1 MAKTILA
8 VIELDNYP
16 EIVTQRAAWL
26 AGLCEAEL
34 TLMLCE
40 PKAGLLNDSIFMAAE
55 VQQIADEM
63 RALELQTLEQ
73 LKNAAAADGIVVHT
87 EHDIKFPVV
96 DAIIDM
102 SERLKPMYVVKGVHY
117 HRASERASM
126 TDIDWQLIRKLEYPL
141 WFAKPKNYKESAKVI
156 AAVDPTHGHDKPAV
170 LDIEIIEHAKRVS
183 GFTGGKLELIH
194 TYERLEEIGS
204 IAMRSFKPQK
214 LPIDELDARIKR
226 EHSEKLHAFAR
237 EHGIDEDAVH
247 QLPGRP
253 HEILPV
259 FSRTHG
265 AGLLIMG
272 ALSRSSLKQR
282 FVGNTAQRTLD
293 HVECDVL
300 VVHPNAHAREQE
312 AAA

>member
-1 MAKTILA
+1 MANSILA
-8 VIELDNYP
+8 VVELDNYP

-26 AGLCEAEL
+26 ARLCDAEL

-63 RALELQTLEQ
+63 QDLELRTLEQ
-73 LKNAAAADGIVVHT
+73 LKSSVATDGLVVHT
-87 EHDIKFPVV
+87 EHNYKVPVV
-96 DAIIDM
+96 DRVLDM
-102 SERLKPMYVVKGVHY
+102 SEHLSPLYVVKGMHY
-117 HRASERASM
+117 HRPSERASM

-141 WFAKPKNYKESAKVI
+141 WFAKPKTYKDSAKII
-156 AAVDPTHGHDKPAV
+156 AAVDPTHGHDKPAA
-170 LDIEIIEHAKRVS
+170 LDVKIVQHAKRIS
-183 GFTGGKLELIH
+183 NFTGGKLELIH

-204 IAMRSFKPQK
+204 LAMRSFKPEK
-214 LPIDELDARIKR
+214 LPIDELDDRIKR
-226 EHSEKLHAFAR
+226 EHSERLTAFAA
-237 EHGIDEDAVH
+237 EHGIDPEAVH

-272 ALSRSSLKQR
+272 ALARSSLKQR

-300 VVHPNAHAREQE
+300 VVHPNAAAQAQEE
-312 AAA
+312 AA

>member
-1 MAKTILA
+1 MTNSILA

-26 AGLCEAEL
+26 ARLCDAEL

-40 PKAGLLNDSIFMAAE
+40 PKAGLLHDSIFMAAE

-63 RALELQTLEQ
+63 QELELKTLEQ
-73 LKNAAAADGIVVHT
+73 LKAGVAVDGLVVHT
-87 EHDIKFPVV
+87 EHNYKFPVV
-96 DAIIDM
+96 DRVLDI
-102 SERLKPMYVVKGVHY
+102 SEQLNPIYVVKGMHY
-117 HRASERASM
+117 HRPSERASM

-141 WFAKPKNYKESAKVI
+141 WFAKPKTYKDTAKII
-156 AAVDPTHGHDKPAV
+156 AAVDPTHGHDKPAA
-170 LDIEIIEHAKRVS
+170 LDEKIIMHAKRVS
-183 GFTGGKLELIH
+183 NFTGGKLELIH
-194 TYERLEEIGS
+194 TYERMEEIGS
-204 IAMRSFKPQK
+204 LAMRSFKPEK
-214 LPIDELDARIKR
+214 LPIDELDERIKR
-226 EHSEKLHAFAR
+226 EHSERLLAFA
-237 EHGIDEDAVH
+237 EKHGIDADAVH

-272 ALSRSSLKQR
+272 ALARSSLKQR

-293 HVECDVL
+293 HVDCDVL
-300 VVHPNAHAREQE
+300 VVHPNHAAQAQEE
-312 AAA
+312 AA

>member
-1 MAKTILA
+1 MVNTILA

-26 AGLCEAEL
+26 ARLCDAEL

-40 PKAGLLNDSIFMAAE
+40 PKAGLLHDSIFMAAE

-63 RALELQTLEQ
+63 RELELQTLEQ
-73 LKNAAAADGIVVHT
+73 LKNSAAEDGLVVHT
-87 EHDIKFPVV
+87 EHDMKFPIV
-96 DAIIDM
+96 DSIINL

-141 WFAKPKNYKESAKVI
+141 WFAKPQSYKDSAKII
-156 AAVDPTHGHDKPAV
+156 AAVDPMHGHDKPAA
-170 LDIEIIEHAKRVS
+170 LDLQIIGHAKRVS

-204 IAMRSFKPQK
+204 LAMRTFKPQK
-214 LPIDELDARIKR
+214 LPIDEIDARIKR
-226 EHSEKLHAFAR
+226 EHSERLHAFAS
-237 EHGIDEDAVH
+237 EHGIDADAVH

-300 VVHPNAHAREQE
+300 IVHPNAQARAQE